1 MREIFDLYSYLKISG
16 AQAAGRRLKAREAG
30 IHVPV
35 FLQADISVHCN
46 LSCPGCENGYIHTKH
61 QEELMTVNEW
71 DVLFREAEKLGIR
84 FFFLT
89 GGEPLMEREILER
102 AARYQNSWFLV
113 FTKGTLLNE
122 EYDQFFSDHRNLVPM
137 LCLDACSDI
146 NLEKM
151 GKSSYLY
158 ESLMYSMD
166 ALSRRDIVYGT
177 SVTLTGEN
185 RNRVLTRGFLDGL
198 NRRKCN
204 GVLYL
209 VRDEADGHGVG
220 HGVGNPAWDGSLRLT
235 EEEKE
240 EVKENLKELWK
251 DYHDMVLYTLSRSG
265 HFLGQP
271 FEKAEVYRVSAEGN
285 VYNSPA
291 GLEKL
296 GNLREKDLRS
306 ILQR

>member
-35 FLQADISVHCN
+35 FLQADISVLCN

-137 LCLDACSDI
+137 L
-146 NLEKM
+146 
-151 GKSSYLY
+151 
-158 ESLMYSMD
+158 
-166 ALSRRDIVYGT
+166 
-177 SVTLTGEN
+177 
-185 RNRVLTRGFLDGL
+185 
-198 NRRKCN
+198 
-204 GVLYL
+204 
-209 VRDEADGHGVG
+209 
-220 HGVGNPAWDGSLRLT
+220 
-235 EEEKE
+235 
-240 EVKENLKELWK
+240 
-251 DYHDMVLYTLSRSG
+251 
-265 HFLGQP
+265 
-271 FEKAEVYRVSAEGN
+271 
-285 VYNSPA
+285 
-291 GLEKL
+291 
-296 GNLREKDLRS
+296 
-306 ILQR
+306 

>member
-113 FTKGTLLNE
+113 FTKGTLLN
-122 EYDQFFSDHRNLVPM
+122 
-137 LCLDACSDI
+137 
-146 NLEKM
+146 
-151 GKSSYLY
+151 
-158 ESLMYSMD
+158 
-166 ALSRRDIVYGT
+166 
-177 SVTLTGEN
+177 
-185 RNRVLTRGFLDGL
+185 
-198 NRRKCN
+198 
-204 GVLYL
+204 
-209 VRDEADGHGVG
+209 
-220 HGVGNPAWDGSLRLT
+220 
-235 EEEKE
+235 
-240 EVKENLKELWK
+240 
-251 DYHDMVLYTLSRSG
+251 
-265 HFLGQP
+265 
-271 FEKAEVYRVSAEGN
+271 
-285 VYNSPA
+285 
-291 GLEKL
+291 
-296 GNLREKDLRS
+296 
-306 ILQR
+306 

>member
-30 IHVPV
+30 IHVPA
-35 FLQADISVHCN
+35 FLQADISVRCN
-46 LSCPGCENGYIHTKH
+46 LSCPGCENGCIHAKH
-61 QEELMTVNEW
+61 QEDLMTVNEW
-71 DVLFREAEKLGIR
+71 DTLFREAEKLGIR

-113 FTKGTLLNE
+113 FTKGTLLDE

-146 NLEKM
+146 NLAQS
-151 GKSSYLY
+151 GKSAYLY

-177 SVTLTGEN
+177 SITLTAEN

-209 VRDEADGHGVG
+209 IQDEEDGCGKLQG
-220 HGVGNPAWDGSLRLT
+220 AGNPAWEGSIHLT

-240 EVKENLKELWK
+240 DVKETLRKLWK

-265 HFLGQP
+265 RFFGRP
-271 FEKAEVYRVSAEGN
+271 FEKSEVYRISAEGC

-291 GLEKL
+291 GLENL
-296 GNLREKDLRS
+296 GNLKEKDLRS